1 MKFLIATFIGSI
13 ILIISTS
20 CTCSSCGNE
29 ESVIPYSVLKK
40 TDQFVANKTGAIF
53 FQNYIKPDFAK
64 SKKIDNGYF
73 IVYNLFIPE
82 KPYVKGEIRFSV
94 DTLGNLTPNMEVFG
108 IPLCLESPEDC
119 EFNIDQEAAK
129 KIAIKNDLEEGIK
142 EWKFGFLYD
151 VVYKRYVWH
160 VLSTLSESEGEYGYK
175 ASGKE
180 LIISPST
187 GEVLQKN
194 DWKIN

>member
-1 MKFLIATFIGSI
+1 MKFLSIVFIISAI
-13 ILIISTS
+13 ILIAYS

-29 ESVIPYSVLKK
+29 ESVIPYSVLSKA
-40 TDQFVANKTGAIF
+40 DLFVANQTGSTF
-53 FQNYIKPDFAK
+53 FQNYIKPDFSK
-64 SKKIDNGYF
+64 IKKIETGYF

-82 KPYVKGEIRFSV
+82 KPFVSGQIRFSV
-94 DTLGNLTPNMEVFG
+94 DSLGNVNNNLEVFG
-108 IPLCLESPEDC
+108 IPQCKEFPEDC
-119 EFNIDQEAAK
+119 DFKIDKEAAK
-129 KIAIKNDLEEGIK
+129 RIAIESGLEEGIK

-151 VVYKRYVWH
+151 VVYQKYVWH
-160 VLSTLSESEGEYGYK
+160 VLSTLSESEGEYGYR

-187 GEVLQKN
+187 GEVIQKN